1 MPHPPITPPVPTP
14 LEVVTLPLAEL
25 VRRAEE
31 KLGAEAVYA
40 LNCDASKHALRVAN
54 SKNLIDAAAWEAL
67 FMREF
72 VDEYRRLLLNP

>member
-1 MPHPPITPPVPTP
+1 MADLPPTQP
-14 LEVVTLPLAEL
+14 LPAGFDVVMLPLAEL

-54 SKNLIDAAAWEAL
+54 RSGLVDAAAWEAL

-72 VDEYRRLLLNP
+72 TDEYRRLLLNP